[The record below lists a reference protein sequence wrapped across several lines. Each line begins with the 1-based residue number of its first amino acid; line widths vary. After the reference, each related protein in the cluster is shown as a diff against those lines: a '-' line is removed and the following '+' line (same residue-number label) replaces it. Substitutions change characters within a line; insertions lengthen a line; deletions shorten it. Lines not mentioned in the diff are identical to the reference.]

1 MTVRSRLKVLIAE
14 RNLDRAR
21 ANQPPL
27 TLRHLAEETGL
38 ALSTVN
44 GLTTTRANQV
54 NFNTLNALCRYF
66 DVQPGDILEY
76 VPEEEKG

>member
-1 MTVRSRLKVLIAE
+1 MTVRSRLKVFIAE

-21 ANQPPL
+21 AKQPPL
-27 TLRHLAEETGL
+27 TLRQLAEETGL